1 MDSWIDALE
10 ELRAAALSQC
20 EAAHNE
26 GWGAN
31 AWSTEG
37 GYCHEQPGAA
47 LMQYGMRDMADG
59 TRQPSVI
66 YNGWLSE
73 DGYQPLQPDSAT
85 LTWLREGGV
94 THILTGHLPHGDAP
108 LILRLADDL
117 WAVSADTTYGHATT
131 WPDSEAAV
139 DCTTPARSA
148 PGRGKSVC
156 EVLLDDAGEFRVHG
170 LLSNGERFEAKQA
183 DRTLGLATTDGWRVK
198 ARVGSKLLLCR
209 NARWDFENRLADE
222 ANTELPGML

>member
-1 MDSWIDALE
+1 
-10 ELRAAALSQC
+10 
-20 EAAHNE
+20 
-26 GWGAN
+26 
-31 AWSTEG
+31 
-37 GYCHEQPGAA
+37 
-47 LMQYGMRDMADG
+47 MR
-59 TRQPSVI
+59 P
-66 YNGWLSE
+66 
-73 DGYQPLQPDSAT
+73 
-85 LTWLREGGV
+85 
-94 THILTGHLPHGDAP
+94 AP
-108 LILRLADDL
+108 TCA
-117 WAVSADTTYGHATT
+117 ATT
-131 WPDSEAAV
+131 WPDSEAAI

-156 EVLLDDAGEFRVHG
+156 EVLLDEAGEFRVHG